1 MRAAA
6 RGRRLYGTDQ
16 LLVSLDR
23 AALKP
28 PQRPQS
34 PGWGEAGPLHWDMP
48 KEQLL
53 QPEVLQR
60 LLGSCTRI
68 QGVLFLEDTS
78 EAGGGFC
85 CVDGFH
91 RKIEEWVSSD
101 AVNRK
106 AEFINSL
113 GCPTCCAQSR
123 AVHLLVLK
131 KLCAH
136 R

>member
-1 MRAAA
+1 
-6 RGRRLYGTDQ
+6 
-16 LLVSLDR
+16 
-23 AALKP
+23 
-28 PQRPQS
+28 
-34 PGWGEAGPLHWDMP
+34 MP

-91 RKIEEWVSSD
+91 TKIEEWVSSD

-106 AEFINSL
+106 AEIIL
-113 GCPTCCAQSR
+113 WPAQPAVHSR